1 MPANDALSTAGP
13 SRRGRGGRLFE
24 VGLSLYGAA
33 VFGVLW
39 VGFAVGVAMGG
50 GILEDAWAWL
60 TGLDT
65 VAAVIAWI
73 LFLPIAV
80 GLWAWNEAGSVLV
93 QGVVLAG
100 LVGWTLLMAGGLI
113 RTFRGRPAD

>member
-1 MPANDALSTAGP
+1 MSTDDTLSGTRSPRG
-13 SRRGRGGRLFE
+13 GRGGRAFE
-24 VGLSLYGAA
+24 VGLSLYGAV

-39 VGFAVGVAMGG
+39 VGFLVGVATGG
-50 GILEDAWAWL
+50 AILEDAWVRL

-100 LVGWTLLMAGGLI
+100 LVGWTLLMIGGLAK
-113 RTFRGRPAD
+113 TFRGRPSS